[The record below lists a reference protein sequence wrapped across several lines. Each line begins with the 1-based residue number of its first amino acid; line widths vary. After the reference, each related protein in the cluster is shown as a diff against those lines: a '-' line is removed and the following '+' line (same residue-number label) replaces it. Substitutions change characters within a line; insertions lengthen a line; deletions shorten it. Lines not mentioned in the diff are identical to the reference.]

1 MRKACDRAN
10 NDSSSPQQYG
20 QSVDNCLAISEQAQS
35 TSLLGWQHL
44 DGMSTL
50 VESLSQR
57 LKNTG
62 KFS

>member
-1 MRKACDRAN
+1 MRKAGDRAN
-10 NDSSSPQQYG
+10 SDSSSPPKNG
-20 QSVDNCLAISEQAQS
+20 QSVDNCLAIPEQAQS

-50 VESLSQR
+50 VESLFQR